1 MIKQSLNALPTGA
14 FSFQYCISSI
24 NSCIA
29 VFIGYLFLTISI
41 NLGNLIMVIAN
52 NTGHKV
58 AYNKKY
64 NSKPPPSLKH
74 P

>member
-1 MIKQSLNALPTGA
+1 VYASIKNIT
-14 FSFQYCISSI
+14 
-24 NSCIA
+24 
-29 VFIGYLFLTISI
+29 VIGYLFFIILI
-41 NLGNLIMVIAN
+41 NLGNLSIVINN

-64 NSKPPPSLKH
+64 NSKPPLSLKH

>member
-1 MIKQSLNALPTGA
+1 VYIGLLVIGA
-14 FSFQYCISSI
+14 FGLIVKVVI
-24 NSCIA
+24 N
-29 VFIGYLFLTISI
+29 VFIGYLFLTILI

-64 NSKPPPSLKH
+64 NSKPPLSLKH